1 MENLTSLS
9 EELLQLLR
17 TVDTCTVSNAIET
30 LNVRM
35 RNEGYIQKPL
45 SCLIP
50 SLPPVAGYAVTGRIR
65 TGAPPISNLCYY
77 QNTDWWEYLAKFPS
91 PKIMVLADADP
102 APGVGAFVG
111 QIHAEICRALGC
123 VAYVTNGAI
132 RDLPALERNGFQCF
146 SGSACLSHAYGHIVD
161 FGEPVEIG
169 SLKISPGDILQ
180 GDRHGVQSVP
190 RTIEGPLRAAI
201 EALRCREAELIEFCR
216 STDFSVDKLTAMLRK
231 SNPCPPHSL
240 I

>member
-1 MENLTSLS
+1 MENLASLS

-65 TGAPPISNLCYY
+65 TGAPPISNICYY
-77 QNTDWWEYLAKFPS
+77 QNSDWWEYLAKFPS

-102 APGVGAFVG
+102 RPGVGAFVG
-111 QIHAEICRALGC
+111 EIHAEICQALGC
-123 VAYVTNGAI
+123 VAYVSNGAI
-132 RDLPALERNGFQCF
+132 RDLPALERKGFQCF
-146 SGSACLSHAYGHIVD
+146 SGGVCLSHAYGHIVD
-161 FGEPVEIG
+161 FGEPVDIG
-169 SLKISPGDILQ
+169 SLRISPGDILQ

-190 RTIEGPLRAAI
+190 PGIETPLREAVEAI
-201 EALRCREAELIEFCR
+201 RCREAELIELCR
-216 STDFSVDKLTAMLRK
+216 SANFSVDKLTAMLRK
-231 SNPCPPHSL
+231 SNPCPPHSR

>member
-1 MENLTSLS
+1 MENLTHLS

-17 TVDTCTVSNAIET
+17 TVDTCTISNAIET

-35 RNEGYIQKPL
+35 RNEGYIQQPL
-45 SCLIP
+45 ACLIP

-65 TGAPPISNLCYY
+65 TGAPPISNICYY
-77 QNTDWWEYLAKFPS
+77 QHTDWWEYLAKFPS

-102 APGVGAFVG
+102 RPGVGAFVG
-111 QIHAEICRALGC
+111 EIHAEICQALGC
-123 VAYVTNGAI
+123 IAYVTNGAI

-146 SGSACLSHAYGHIVD
+146 SGSVCVSHAYGHMVE

-180 GDRHGVQSVP
+180 GDRHGVQCVP
-190 RTIEGPLRAAI
+190 HGIEGALSAAVKSVQ
-201 EALRCREAELIEFCR
+201 CNEAELIELCR
-216 STDFSVDKLTAMLRK
+216 SADFSAGKLTAMLRK
-231 SNPCPPHSL
+231 ANPCPPRCR